1 MKVTELLKGSTTGI
15 GLLMVLVTIEAS
27 ADSSPFYTSNENP
40 LVISYGIPAPESARL
55 LDKGEHSNSGFLTV
69 SSIATESSR
78 SNERLTLDGES
89 YRMNFRLRYGW
100 TKNLQL
106 GMDLSALR
114 HEGGRLDGF
123 VENWHDWFG
132 LPKGDRPDQPKNRL
146 LYKYAKDNNTVLEL
160 KDSESG
166 IGDLRLSAIY
176 QLKNTDDSQLAVRGG
191 IKLPTGDADKMTGSE
206 STDAYVDL
214 LYSLVPDFE
223 KKSITLH
230 AGLGILHT
238 GSGDIL
244 NDIKEDLIPYGH
256 TTLAWAVSDTINLKL
271 QLNGHGSM
279 YDSSLGVLNDNSVEL
294 IMGGTVR
301 MGTNWKLDISM
312 SEDILGDSAPD
323 FTMLMGLRYQPG
335 TR

>member
-1 MKVTELLKGSTTGI
+1 M
-15 GLLMVLVTIEAS
+15 GLLMVLATLEAW
-27 ADSSPFYTSNENP
+27 ADNDPFYTSNENP
-40 LVISYGIPAPESARL
+40 LVMSYGIPAPESARL
-55 LDKGEHSNSGFLTV
+55 LDKGEHSSSGFLTI
-69 SSIATESSR
+69 STIATESGR
-78 SNERLTLDGES
+78 KNERLTLDGES

-100 TKNLQL
+100 SRQLQL

-132 LPKGDRPDQPKNRL
+132 LPQGDRPDQPKNRL
-146 LYKYAKDNNTVLEL
+146 LYKYAKDNETVLEL
-160 KDSESG
+160 KDNESG

-191 IKLPTGDADKMTGSE
+191 IKLPLGDADKMTGSE

-214 LYSLVPDFE
+214 LYRLVPDFE
-223 KKSITLH
+223 QQSVTLH
-230 AGLGILHT
+230 AGLGLLHT

-244 NDIKEDLIPYGH
+244 NDIKEDIIPYGH
-256 TTLAWAVSDTINLKL
+256 TTLAWSASGSITLKL
-271 QLNGHGSM
+271 QLNGHGKM
-279 YDSSLGVLNDNSVEL
+279 YDSRLGALNDNSVEL
-294 IMGGTVR
+294 IMGGTVKI
-301 MGTNWKLDISM
+301 GTNWKLDLSM

-323 FTMLMGLRYQPG
+323 FTILLGLRYQPG